1 MSVVSLAIQCRMPPK
16 WAWGL
21 WCQSLAL
28 LLVSVLGLTLGPDW
42 IFFLFAVAMVF
53 YFYILPRLVFAQLNS
68 GMTVLN
74 ADKILKAGKKVSLFY
89 WGQPGLFWQEM
100 AAALAFYI
108 REQPAK
114 GDELVA
120 KWQALI
126 PTLPAAVREVPTT
139 YRLSGCSILWRW
151 NDIIREFENLK
162 RAGVRVPSGLKLS
175 AGRAYAET
183 GQIVE
188 AAACLEEA
196 RLDESRLSL
205 AATAL
210 SLLPFFALA
219 GDRIKCEKICAFLS
233 VNKKDLPEA
242 TKLYWLGRCLA
253 AAHDKIGARSM
264 FEKALSCAH
273 SDLFAK
279 RIKYQIGV
287 LDAKTS
293 KVSTYRL
300 LPQMPVA
307 SLVERFKSLVEGP
320 NTGNKNAKLK
330 HRKIAR
336 DLRVADESEKAK
348 SSVEKVW
355 QVLSGCA
362 FVSEI
367 VAPRRRSKAIAILST
382 IIVVAYVVSNTKS
395 FLPANEF
402 SEYLYRLT
410 HAYGLLQRTQVID
423 YNAYWRLISYMFL
436 HAHISHLLVNLFG
449 LFWFG
454 RIAENIFGTSRFL
467 AIFVVG
473 GMLSGVM
480 HVLLS
485 DVPAVGASGGVMAI
499 FGAVAAGIYRLKDRI
514 PESVRKTELALMA
527 GLAVAQVVLDQIIP
541 HVAGWAHLGGI
552 LSGFVIGMLLSV
564 RTPQSIELEQ
574 SSGFIQG

>member
-1 MSVVSLAIQCRMPPK
+1 MPPK

-21 WCQSLAL
+21 WCQSLSL

-74 ADKILKAGKKVSLFY
+74 ADKILNAGKKVSLFY

-100 AAALAFYI
+100 ATALAFYI

-114 GDELVA
+114 GDELIE
-120 KWQALI
+120 KWQALV
-126 PTLPAAVREVPTT
+126 PSLPAAVREVPTT
-139 YRLSGCSILWRW
+139 YRLSGSSILWRW
-151 NDIIREFENLK
+151 DDIIREYENLK
-162 RAGVRVPSGLKLS
+162 RAGARVPSGLKLS

-183 GQIVE
+183 GQIAE
-188 AAACLEEA
+188 AAVCLQEA

-279 RIKYQIGV
+279 RIKYQIGA
-287 LDAKTS
+287 LDSKTRR
-293 KVSTYRL
+293 VSTYRPVPQIPAVTRSKSSTE
-300 LPQMPVA
+300 LPKVF
-307 SLVERFKSLVEGP
+307 SE
-320 NTGNKNAKLK
+320 NAALK
-330 HRKIAR
+330 HRTIAR
-336 DLRVADESEKAK
+336 DLRTIDQSARAK

-367 VAPRRRSKAIAILST
+367 VAPRRQSKAIAIMSVIL
-382 IIVVAYVVSNTKS
+382 VVAYVVSNTKS
-395 FLPANEF
+395 FLPANES

-410 HAYGLLQRTQVID
+410 HVFGVLERTQVID

-467 AIFVVG
+467 AIFLVG
-473 GMLSGVM
+473 GMLSGVV

-485 DVPAVGASGGVMAI
+485 DKMAVGASGGVMAI

-514 PESVRKTELALMA
+514 PESVRKTELALLA
-527 GLAVAQVVLDQIIP
+527 GLGVAQVVLDQIIP
-541 HVAGWAHLGGI
+541 NVAGWAHLGGI